1 MGGVRLRGIKLLK
14 LGDKKEADE
23 YSDDTEMS
31 TLEMAFIKGWEDA
44 A

>member
-14 LGDKKEADE
+14 LGDKKEVE
-23 YSDDTEMS
+23 YSDDTDMS
-31 TLEMAFIKGWEDA
+31 SFEMAFIKGWEDA